1 MGTIEKALKK
11 QQKIIAQAGAEPT
24 ISTVVK
30 NKPEVSLNTLNN
42 AKIDISDF
50 EQNIAGNFPE
60 HDALQQFSP
69 GNAQHSQKIEIDLE
83 RLNDM
88 GFITSLESNT
98 LLNEEFREIKRPLL
112 QNIRGKSAHE
122 IERANLIQVTS
133 SLQGEGKTFTSVNLA
148 IAIAM
153 ELDYRVLLVDADVI
167 KSSISNTLGI
177 NTENGL
183 TDYLQGDISNLS
195 EVMLN
200 TSIPKLSIL
209 PSGKRHDLSTELLNS
224 DFMDNLFYELS
235 SRYKDRVIIID
246 SPPLLETNES
256 RVIAQKA
263 GQIVFVVEHN
273 KTTQSSIKNAL
284 SLLDPEMVIGLVMNK
299 NRSGSR
305 SSYYGYGYGY
315 GADVE

>member
-11 QQKIIAQAGAEPT
+11 QQKSMPQADVNDISSIAA
-24 ISTVVK
+24 K
-30 NKPEVSLNTLNN
+30 NKVEVQTETVNKSPS
-42 AKIDISDF
+42 DISQF
-50 EQNIAGNFPE
+50 EQNSTSNFPE
-60 HDALQQFSP
+60 HDVVQTISPKGTLQ
-69 GNAQHSQKIEIDLE
+69 SQNVELDLE
-83 RLNDM
+83 RLKDI

-112 QNIRGKSAHE
+112 LNVKGRSAHK

-167 KSSISNTLGI
+167 KSSISKTLGI
-177 NTENGL
+177 DAEYGL
-183 TDYLQGDISNLS
+183 TDYLQGDVTDLS

-200 TSIPKLSIL
+200 TSIPKLSVF
-209 PSGKRHDLSTELLNS
+209 PAGKRHALSTELLNS
-224 DFMDNLFYELS
+224 DLMDNLIYELS
-235 SRYKDRVIIID
+235 VRYEDRIIIID

-256 RVIAQKA
+256 RVIAHKV

-273 KTTQSSIKNAL
+273 KTPQSSIKDAL
-284 SLLDPEMVIGLVMNK
+284 SLLDPEMVIGLIMNK
-299 NRSGSR
+299 NRSASK
-305 SSYYGYGYGY
+305 SSYYGYGSD
-315 GADVE
+315 AQ